1 VAIVVRPMAQ
11 ELLRKTDPSHAD
23 YEPLKMALE
32 RLENVA
38 MSVNERKAVK
48 ENADR
53 LIELQKRI
61 DGYPGKL
68 NEPGRYYLHQ
78 GFMEKINPKGKI
90 QARYFFLFSDM
101 LVWCKPKNMKK
112 THYIFKGRKYRCIHD
127 ATCIV
132 LILCYHS

>member
-1 VAIVVRPMAQ
+1 MAQ

-53 LIELQKRI
+53 LI
-61 DGYPGKL
+61 
-68 NEPGRYYLHQ
+68 
-78 GFMEKINPKGKI
+78 
-90 QARYFFLFSDM
+90 
-101 LVWCKPKNMKK
+101 
-112 THYIFKGRKYRCIHD
+112 
-127 ATCIV
+127 
-132 LILCYHS
+132 